1 MAKPNLNS
9 KVKEFY
15 RVDSG
20 EPSTENKDLGRS
32 YYKLTCGDSNMFGF
46 YENGEYILHARK
58 CSIEKVGT
66 DVAAVQKSH
75 NDTETFAP
83 SKIILAESGDIYLEA
98 KGGDIIMKGN
108 NIIMRADGSEDKEGH
123 VFINANNTVAIEGAN
138 IDVQAMGSFKVEA
151 KTGLALRGGSTLI
164 AGTTVDISEGLGFS
178 PGDFVSS
185 IITGDLFS
193 PQKFLQIFN
202 NFLTSGKAK

>member
-32 YYKLTCGDSNMFGF
+32 YYKLTCGDANMFGF
-46 YENGEYILHARK
+46 YEDGSYVLHARK

-66 DVAAVQKSH
+66 DVNAVQKAH

-138 IDVQAMGSFKVEA
+138 IDVQAMGS
-151 KTGLALRGGSTLI
+151 
-164 AGTTVDISEGLGFS
+164 
-178 PGDFVSS
+178 
-185 IITGDLFS
+185 
-193 PQKFLQIFN
+193 
-202 NFLTSGKAK
+202 